1 MEFRSDGSGARA
13 SGKLAET
20 RSTQNAELDLYDE
33 LLSFSALSPEAQR
46 KELERVVRESV
57 RLAGAVEE
65 SAPVRFDFIE
75 QSDLPAPDEP
85 EFNPASEPAFDLV
98 DESLFE
104 PLDQRSDAAPAEPV
118 FAFLEEQQSSRASES
133 SHLISESEDPF
144 DVASPLENICS
155 GVVLSNE
162 TTLKCESCGA
172 GSNLEDLFCLSCAQ
186 LLGEMDW

>member
-13 SGKLAET
+13 SGRLTET
-20 RSTQNAELDLYDE
+20 RSTQKAELDLYDE
-33 LLSFSALSPEAQR
+33 LLSFSALSPEEQR
-46 KELERVVRESV
+46 KELERVERKSAQ
-57 RLAGAVEE
+57 LAAAVEE
-65 SAPVRFDFIE
+65 PAAVRFDFIE
-75 QSDLPAPDEP
+75 QSDLPARDEP

-118 FAFLEEQQSSRASES
+118 FAFLEEQQTPRASKG

-144 DVASPLENICS
+144 DVAGPLEDICS
-155 GVVLSNE
+155 GVMLRNE

-172 GSNLEDLFCLSCAQ
+172 GSNVEDLFCPSCSQ
-186 LLGEMDW
+186 LLGEMDS